1 MGLTGHLSGHHGF
14 CTKLYFFWGFSPGDY
29 PWGSV
34 CKQLDC
40 GAAGRYASGTA
51 ACREMAKEGFFL
63 SILYPDARLFRVTA
77 ITKEFLEEHGLR
89 GLILDVDN
97 TLTTH
102 NNPQVDE
109 QVLEWLSRRSADGIA
124 MIILSNNSPERVQ
137 PFAEALKLPFVAN
150 ALKPRRT
157 GYEQAIR
164 RLGIPPGQIAAVGDQ
179 VFTDIAGGNRCGL
192 YTILVEP
199 FDTKENAFIRLKRAA
214 QRRVLRR
221 YERRRDREK
230 QV

>member
-1 MGLTGHLSGHHGF
+1 MGF
-14 CTKLYFFWGFSPGDY
+14 APNCIFSGDY

-40 GAAGRYASGTA
+40 GAAGRYVSGTA
-51 ACREMAKEGFFL
+51 AFREMAKEGFFL

-77 ITKEFLEEHGLR
+77 ITKEFLEQHGLR

-164 RLGIPPGQIAAVGDQ
+164 RLGLPPGRLPPLGIRFLQISPGEIGAG
-179 VFTDIAGGNRCGL
+179 FT
-192 YTILVEP
+192 P
-199 FDTKENAFIRLKRAA
+199 FWWNPSIPMKTPLSG
-214 QRRVLRR
+214 
-221 YERRRDREK
+221 
-230 QV
+230 